1 VETIT
6 PSARSSR
13 AMWLVRNHQMDNAEQ
28 QPFLIRVAGLEDVK
42 GILDCLDAAFA
53 EFRGDYTAEAFAET
67 VPGAGAIQ
75 DRMAA
80 MQLFVAVSMG
90 DIVGTIGCEAKGAD
104 GQLRGMA
111 VLPNWQGT
119 GVASALLQ
127 AAEGDLQRRACQ
139 RVVLGT
145 TEPLKRAIRF
155 YQRRGFVP
163 SGHVAEFFGMQLH
176 VFAKPL

>member
-1 VETIT
+1 MDTRD
-6 PSARSSR
+6 ARSAQ
-13 AMWLVRNHQMDNAEQ
+13 AMRLVRNHQMDNAGQ
-28 QPFLIRVAGLEDVK
+28 QPFLIRVAGVEDVK
-42 GILDCLDAAFA
+42 GILACLAAAFA
-53 EFRGDYTAEAFAET
+53 EFRGDYTVEAFAET
-67 VPGAGAIQ
+67 VLGADAIQ

-90 DIVGTIGCEAKGAD
+90 DIVGTIGCEAKGTD

-111 VLPNWQGT
+111 VLPDWQGG

-127 AAEGDLQRRACQ
+127 AAEATLQRCGCQ

-155 YQRRGFVP
+155 YQRHGFVP
-163 SGHVAEFFGMQLH
+163 SGHVADFFGMQLY